1 MNSDKAKKG
10 YLRSPHRSIMKAAG
24 YTDWEIE
31 RPWIGI
37 ANAYNAIIPG
47 HVHLRTIT
55 EAVKAGVYAA
65 GGLPIEF
72 PVIGVCDGIAMNH
85 EGMKFSLPS
94 RELIMDSVEIMTRA
108 HALDGLV
115 LVPNCDK
122 IVPGMAMA
130 AAELNLP
137 AVVVSGGPMLAGRH
151 RERTLDLNSVFE
163 GVGMRSAGKIDDAGL
178 AEIED
183 NACPGCGSC
192 SGMFTANTMNCMM
205 EALGLALP
213 GNGTIPAV
221 HAGRVRL
228 AKDAGRAVMKL
239 VEKNIRPRDILTAD
253 AFRNAVAVDLA
264 LGGSTNTSLH
274 LPAIAWAAGL
284 ELALDIFNEMG
295 AYVPHLCSMRPG
307 GAHHIED
314 LWRAGGVQALMAQ
327 LLKAGMIK
335 GETITATGRTTAE
348 NLAGAEAADAEVI
361 RPMDSPYHKEGGLAF
376 VKGTLAPLG
385 GVVKQSA
392 VAPEMLVHKGPARVF
407 DGEEAASAA
416 IMANKINDGDVVVI
430 RYEGPKGGPG
440 MREMLTPTSAI
451 MGQGKGGTVAL
462 VTDGRFSGATR
473 GAAIGHVSPEA
484 AVGGPIGLVEE
495 GDVISINI
503 PEKRLGRRAR
513 GAPQKIQ
520 AGRTADRQPFPQ
532 PLQGLRDLRR
542 RGRRAEKTVNP
553 NGESESFNTKAEAS
567 DLGAPAFKELDS
579 ILRLPKLGKEHC
591 YFRLARYRPS
601 IRAGG

>member
-1 MNSDKAKKG
+1 MNDKLNSDKAKKG
-10 YLRSPHRSIMKAAG
+10 YLRSPHRSLLKAAG

-31 RPWIGI
+31 RPWIGV
-37 ANAYNAIIPG
+37 ANAYNAVIPG

-55 EAVKAGVYAA
+55 EAVKAGIYAA

-94 RELIMDSVEIMTRA
+94 RELIMDSVEVMTRA

-122 IVPGMAMA
+122 IIPGMAMA

-137 AVVVSGGPMLAGRH
+137 AIVVSGGPMMAGQH
-151 RERTLDLNSVFE
+151 NGHTLDLNSVFE
-163 GVGMRSAGKIDDAGL
+163 GVGQRGAGKIDDAAL
-178 AEIED
+178 QNIED

-205 EALGLALP
+205 EVLGLGLP

-221 HAGRVRL
+221 HAGRIRL
-228 AKDAGRAVMKL
+228 AKDAGRAVMNL
-239 VEKNIRPRDILTAD
+239 VEKNIRPRDILTIE
-253 AFRNAVAVDLA
+253 AFKNAVAVDLA

-284 ELALDIFNEMG
+284 ELPLEIFNEVG
-295 AYVPHLCSMRPG
+295 AKVPHLCSMSPG

-314 LWRAGGVQALMAQ
+314 LWRAGGVQALMEQ
-327 LLKAGMIK
+327 LLEAGLIN
-335 GETITATGRTTAE
+335 GETITVTGATTAE
-348 NLAGAEAADAEVI
+348 NVAGAKVVDAEVI
-361 RPMDSPYHKEGGLAF
+361 RPIENPHHKEGGLAF
-376 VKGTLAPLG
+376 MKGTLAPLG
-385 GVVKQSA
+385 AIVKQAA
-392 VAPEMLVHKGPARVF
+392 VSPEMLVHRGPARVF
-407 DGEEAASAA
+407 DCEEDASAA

-440 MREMLTPTSAI
+440 MREMLAPTSAI

-462 VTDGRFSGATR
+462 ITDGRFSGATR

-495 GDVISINI
+495 GDEISINI
-503 PEKRLGRRAR
+503 PEKRLDLLVSDDVLEERRKKFV
-513 GAPQKIQ
+513 PHVQEV
-520 AGRTADRQPFPQ
+520 DSPF
-532 PLQGLRDLRR
+532 L
-542 RGRRAEKTVNP
+542 N
-553 NGESESFNTKAEAS
+553 
-567 DLGAPAFKELDS
+567 
-579 ILRLPKLGKEHC
+579 
-591 YFRLARYRPS
+591 RYRAFATS
-601 IRAGG
+601 GVEGGVLKKQ

>member
-1 MNSDKAKKG
+1 MNDKLNSDKAKKG
-10 YLRSPHRSIMKAAG
+10 YLRSPHRSLLKAAG

-31 RPWIGI
+31 RPWIGV
-37 ANAYNAIIPG
+37 ANAYNAVIPG

-55 EAVKAGVYAA
+55 EAVKAGIYAA

-94 RELIMDSVEIMTRA
+94 RELIMDSVEVMTRA

-122 IVPGMAMA
+122 IIPGMAMA

-137 AVVVSGGPMLAGRH
+137 AIVVSGGPMMAGQH
-151 RERTLDLNSVFE
+151 NGRTLDLNSVFE
-163 GVGMRSAGKIDDAGL
+163 GVGQRGAGKIDDAAL
-178 AEIED
+178 QDIED

-205 EALGLALP
+205 EVLGLGLP

-221 HAGRVRL
+221 HAGRIRL
-228 AKDAGRAVMKL
+228 AKDAGRAVMNL
-239 VEKNIRPRDILTAD
+239 VEKDIRPRDILTIE
-253 AFRNAVAVDLA
+253 AFKNAVAVDLA

-284 ELALDIFNEMG
+284 ELPLEIFNEVG
-295 AYVPHLCSMRPG
+295 AKVPHLCSMSPG

-314 LWRAGGVQALMAQ
+314 LWRAGGVQALMEQ
-327 LLKAGMIK
+327 LLEAGLIN
-335 GETITATGRTTAE
+335 GETITVTGATTAE
-348 NLAGAEAADAEVI
+348 NVAGAKVVDAEVI
-361 RPMDSPYHKEGGLAF
+361 RPIDNPHHKEGGLAF
-376 VKGTLAPLG
+376 MKGTLAPLG
-385 GVVKQSA
+385 AIVKQAA
-392 VAPEMLVHKGPARVF
+392 VAPEMLVHRGPARVF
-407 DGEEAASAA
+407 DCEEDASAA

-440 MREMLTPTSAI
+440 MREMLAPTSAI

-462 VTDGRFSGATR
+462 ITDGRFSGATR

-495 GDVISINI
+495 GDEISINI
-503 PEKRLGRRAR
+503 PEKRLDLLVPDEVLEERRKKFV
-513 GAPQKIQ
+513 PHVQEV
-520 AGRTADRQPFPQ
+520 DSPF
-532 PLQGLRDLRR
+532 L
-542 RGRRAEKTVNP
+542 N
-553 NGESESFNTKAEAS
+553 
-567 DLGAPAFKELDS
+567 
-579 ILRLPKLGKEHC
+579 
-591 YFRLARYRPS
+591 RYRAFATS
-601 IRAGG
+601 GVEGGVLKKQ

>member
-10 YLRSPHRSIMKAAG
+10 YLRSPHRSLLKAAG

-31 RPWIGI
+31 RPWIGV
-37 ANAYNAIIPG
+37 ANAYNAVIPG

-55 EAVKAGVYAA
+55 EAVKAGIYAA

-94 RELIMDSVEIMTRA
+94 RELIMDSVEVMTRA

-122 IVPGMAMA
+122 IIPGMAMA

-137 AVVVSGGPMLAGRH
+137 AVVISGGPMMAGQH
-151 RERTLDLNSVFE
+151 KGRTLDLNSVFE
-163 GVGMRSAGKIDDAGL
+163 GVGQRGAGKIDDAAL
-178 AEIED
+178 QDIED

-205 EALGLALP
+205 EALGLGLP

-221 HAGRVRL
+221 HAGRIRL
-228 AKDAGRAVMKL
+228 AKDAGRAVMNL
-239 VEKNIRPRDILTAD
+239 VEKNIRPRDILTVD
-253 AFRNAVAVDLA
+253 AFKNAVAVDLA

-284 ELALDIFNEMG
+284 ELPLDIFNEIG
-295 AYVPHLCSMRPG
+295 AKVPHLCSMSPG

-327 LLKAGMIK
+327 LLEAGLIN
-335 GETITATGRTTAE
+335 GETITVTGATTAE
-348 NLAGAEAADAEVI
+348 NAACAKVVDSEVI
-361 RPMDSPYHKEGGLAF
+361 RPLNAPHHKEGGLAF
-376 VKGTLAPLG
+376 MKGTLAPLG
-385 GVVKQSA
+385 AIVKQAA
-392 VAPEMLVHKGPARVF
+392 VAPEMLVHTGPARVF
-407 DGEEAASAA
+407 DSEEEASAA

-440 MREMLTPTSAI
+440 MREMLAPTSAI

-462 VTDGRFSGATR
+462 ITDGRFSGATR

-495 GDVISINI
+495 GDEIYINI
-503 PEKRLGRRAR
+503 PEKRLDLLVSEAVLEERRQKF
-513 GAPQKIQ
+513 APHVQEI
-520 AGRTADRQPFPQ
+520 DSPF
-532 PLQGLRDLRR
+532 L
-542 RGRRAEKTVNP
+542 N
-553 NGESESFNTKAEAS
+553 
-567 DLGAPAFKELDS
+567 
-579 ILRLPKLGKEHC
+579 
-591 YFRLARYRPS
+591 RYRAFATS
-601 IRAGG
+601 GVEGGVLKKQ

>member
-1 MNSDKAKKG
+1 MNSELNSDKAKKG
-10 YLRSPHRSIMKAAG
+10 YLRSPHRSLLKAAG

-31 RPWIGI
+31 RPWIGV

-55 EAVKAGVYAA
+55 EAVKAGIYAA

-122 IVPGMAMA
+122 IIPGMAMA

-137 AVVVSGGPMLAGRH
+137 ALVISGGPMMAGQH
-151 RERTLDLNSVFE
+151 KGRTLDLNSVFE
-163 GVGMRSAGKIDDAGL
+163 GVGQRGAGKIDDAAL
-178 AEIED
+178 QDIED

-205 EALGLALP
+205 EALGLGLP

-221 HAGRVRL
+221 HAGRIRL
-228 AKDAGRAVMKL
+228 AKDAGRAIMNL
-239 VEKNIRPRDILTAD
+239 VEKNIRPRDILTIE
-253 AFRNAVAVDLA
+253 AFKNAVAVDLA

-284 ELALDIFNEMG
+284 ELPLDIFNEVG
-295 AYVPHLCSMRPG
+295 AKVPHLCSMSPG

-327 LLKAGMIK
+327 LLAAGLID
-335 GETITATGRTTAE
+335 GETITVTGATTAE
-348 NLAGAEAADAEVI
+348 NVAGAKVTDAEVI
-361 RPMDSPYHKEGGLAF
+361 RPLEDPHHKEGGLAF
-376 VKGTLAPLG
+376 MKGTLAPLG
-385 GVVKQSA
+385 AIVKQAA
-392 VAPEMLVHKGPARVF
+392 VAPEMLVHTGPARVF
-407 DGEEAASAA
+407 DCEEEASAA

-440 MREMLTPTSAI
+440 MREMLGPTSAI

-462 VTDGRFSGATR
+462 ITDGRFSGATR

-495 GDVISINI
+495 GDERSINI
-503 PEKRLGRRAR
+503 PEKRL
-513 GAPQKIQ
+513 
-520 AGRTADRQPFPQ
+520 
-532 PLQGLRDLRR
+532 DLNVAEEVLAERR
-542 RGRRAEKTVNP
+542 RKFVPHVQEV
-553 NGESESFNTKAEAS
+553 
-567 DLGAPAFKELDS
+567 DS
-579 ILRLPKLGKEHC
+579 PFLN
-591 YFRLARYRPS
+591 RYRAFATS
-601 IRAGG
+601 GVEGGVLKKQ

>member
-1 MNSDKAKKG
+1 MNSELNSDKAKKG
-10 YLRSPHRSIMKAAG
+10 YLRSPHRSLLKAAG

-31 RPWIGI
+31 RPWIGV

-55 EAVKAGVYAA
+55 EAVKAGIYAA

-108 HALDGLV
+108 HALDGVV
-115 LVPNCDK
+115 LVRNCDK
-122 IVPGMAMA
+122 IIPGMAMA

-137 AVVVSGGPMLAGRH
+137 ALVISGGPMMAGQH
-151 RERTLDLNSVFE
+151 KGRTLDLNSVFE
-163 GVGMRSAGKIDDAGL
+163 GVGQRGAGKIDDEAL
-178 AEIED
+178 QDIED

-205 EALGLALP
+205 EALGLGLP

-221 HAGRVRL
+221 HAGRIRL
-228 AKDAGRAVMKL
+228 AKDAGRAIMNL
-239 VEKNIRPRDILTAD
+239 VEKNIRPRDILTIE
-253 AFRNAVAVDLA
+253 AFKNAVAVDLA

-284 ELALDIFNEMG
+284 ELPLDIFNEVG
-295 AYVPHLCSMRPG
+295 AKVPHLCSMSPG

-327 LLKAGMIK
+327 LLAAGLID
-335 GETITATGRTTAE
+335 GETITVTGATTAE
-348 NLAGAEAADAEVI
+348 NVAGAKVTDAEVI
-361 RPMDSPYHKEGGLAF
+361 RPLEDPHHKEGGLAF
-376 VKGTLAPLG
+376 MKGTLAPLG
-385 GVVKQSA
+385 AIVKQAA
-392 VAPEMLVHKGPARVF
+392 VAPEMLVLTGPARGF
-407 DGEEAASAA
+407 DCEEEASAA

-440 MREMLTPTSAI
+440 MREMLGPTSAI
-451 MGQGKGGTVAL
+451 MGKGKGGTVAL
-462 VTDGRFSGATR
+462 NTDGRFSGAKR

-495 GDVISINI
+495 GDEISINI
-503 PEKRLGRRAR
+503 PEKRL
-513 GAPQKIQ
+513 
-520 AGRTADRQPFPQ
+520 
-532 PLQGLRDLRR
+532 DLNVAEEVLAERR
-542 RGRRAEKTVNP
+542 RKFVPHVQEV
-553 NGESESFNTKAEAS
+553 
-567 DLGAPAFKELDS
+567 DS
-579 ILRLPKLGKEHC
+579 PFLN
-591 YFRLARYRPS
+591 RYRAFATS
-601 IRAGG
+601 GVVGGVLKKQ